1 MIDDDIDD
9 CDCERL
15 QDDFT
20 ALRTAYQ
27 EHHGRAYDDY
37 HIGIEKAFKT
47 DSRSYFGDVDLK
59 KKQVGYPLVM
69 SFEDRLASGLQG
81 IYGIF

>member
-1 MIDDDIDD
+1 MIDDDIGD
-9 CDCERL
+9 CDCKRL

-37 HIGIEKAFKT
+37 HIGIKEAFKP
-47 DSRSYFGDVDLK
+47 DPRSYF
-59 KKQVGYPLVM
+59 PLISRKSEWV
-69 SFEDRLASGLQG
+69 
-81 IYGIF
+81 IHWK